1 MHRPPDRWCSIS
13 SSRWRLCPRMDSSS
27 PASSRSLASA
37 QLKWV
42 SSSVIAAPRRE
53 AQIGGIAL
61 AATLAFALLTLLHVI
76 VGELAPK
83 NIAISRTSELD
94 EPLLVWSR
102 RHSDNHEQVWH
113 PWIHQDDPQRIMF
126 VLARGTRLLAGRRP
140 ISFRAPERRVTALTE
155 QRVG

>member
-1 MHRPPDRWCSIS
+1 M
-13 SSRWRLCPRMDSSS
+13 
-27 PASSRSLASA
+27 
-37 QLKWV
+37 
-42 SSSVIAAPRRE
+42 IAAPRRE

-61 AATLAFALLTLLHVI
+61 AATLALLTLLHVI

-83 NIAISRTSELD
+83 NIAISRRSELG

-113 PWIHQDDPQRIMF
+113 AWIRQDDPQRIMF
-126 VLARGTRLLAGRRP
+126 VLARGTRLLAGRRS

-155 QRVG
+155 RVG